1 MRLVPVNTG
10 YHNLSNCQV
19 TMADRN
25 MTEPKHLCTPFAL
38 RPNEKN
44 RIPIIKFKYSPKSQ
58 SAEAYPWVNRAGN
71 WSVSDAR
78 WVLQLADYTIQ
89 ILANDT
95 KPNIIRIRLDYNDDW
110 IVTPL

>member
-78 WVLQLADYTIQ
+78 WVLQLADYTIL